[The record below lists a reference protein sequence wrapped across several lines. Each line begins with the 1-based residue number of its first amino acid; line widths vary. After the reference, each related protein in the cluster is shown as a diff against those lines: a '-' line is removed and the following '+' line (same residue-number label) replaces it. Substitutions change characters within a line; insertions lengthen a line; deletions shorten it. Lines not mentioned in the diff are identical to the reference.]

1 MGYPATFDAR
11 ELARAGRERPC
22 RAQLLSG
29 VETFQNS
36 LSRTC
41 PNMDS
46 TRRKHRHERR
56 GRRRVGRKL
65 CDEVA
70 SPRGASN
77 ARAYS
82 LRTYRKDAPTHSQ
95 NQHECCGAGAYY
107 ASFGRKSARE
117 RAKTFESKTFGE
129 RRVGSA
135 RCCDVGHDPRRPKR
149 ARAQP
154 QLRTGAPL
162 RAGVEAAGARIH
174 AG

>member
-1 MGYPATFDAR
+1 MSSPATFDAR

-36 LSRTC
+36 LSGHAPTRTAHDASIVMSVEAGDGWAANSAMRSLR
-41 PNMDS
+41 PVA
-46 TRRKHRHERR
+46 RRT
-56 GRRRVGRKL
+56 
-65 CDEVA
+65 
-70 SPRGASN
+70 P
-77 ARAYS
+77 AYS

-117 RAKTFESKTFGE
+117 RAKTFEGKTFGE

-135 RCCDVGHDPRRPKR
+135 RCCDVGDDPRRPKR

-162 RAGVEAAGARIH
+162 RAGVETAGARIR